1 MLTLNDI
8 CDKLKRLDEVTLV
21 ELLEIRSEDIVE
33 RFIDE
38 IEDRADY
45 LEELLN
51 DTD

>member
-1 MLTLNDI
+1 MTFKDL
-8 CDKLKRLDEVTLV
+8 CDKLKLLVEVTLV

-38 IEDRADY
+38 IEEMADV
-45 LEELLN
+45 LEELLD

>member
-1 MLTLNDI
+1 MLTLHDI

>member
-1 MLTLNDI
+1 MLTLRDI
-8 CDKLKRLDEVTLV
+8 CDKLKLLDEVTLV

-38 IEDRADY
+38 IEEMVDV
-45 LEELLN
+45 LEELLD

>member
-1 MLTLNDI
+1 MLTLRDI
-8 CDKLKRLDEVTLV
+8 CDKLKLLDEVTLV

-38 IEDRADY
+38 IEEMADV
-45 LEELLN
+45 LEELLD

>member
-1 MLTLNDI
+1 MLTLHDI

-33 RFIDE
+33 RFLDE
-38 IEDRADY
+38 IEEQADY

>member
-1 MLTLNDI
+1 MLTLRDI

-33 RFIDE
+33 RFLDE
-38 IEDRADY
+38 IEDMADV
-45 LEELLN
+45 LEELLD

>member
-1 MLTLNDI
+1 MLTLLDI
-8 CDKLKRLDEVTLV
+8 CEKLKLLDEVTLV

-38 IEDRADY
+38 IEEMADV
-45 LEELLN
+45 LEELLD

>member
-1 MLTLNDI
+1 MLTLRDI
-8 CDKLKRLDEVTLV
+8 CDKLKLLDEVTLV
-21 ELLEIRSEDIVE
+21 EILEIRSEDIVE

-45 LEELLN
+45 LEEVLD